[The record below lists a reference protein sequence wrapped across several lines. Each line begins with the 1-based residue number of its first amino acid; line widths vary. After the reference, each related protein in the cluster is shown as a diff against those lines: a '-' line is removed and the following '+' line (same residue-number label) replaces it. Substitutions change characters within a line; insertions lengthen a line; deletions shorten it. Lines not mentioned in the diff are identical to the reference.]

1 VTPSEAWH
9 QLRAKGMRYWF
20 VVAFLTTAGAIVGQ
34 QLGREQIWIRTRYRI
49 YQATQDT
56 RSRRAY
62 ARNTAVVLIPDDEYW
77 KGDLAGRA
85 PIKRDYL
92 ARLLRKLDQ
101 INPAVI
107 ALDFNLRS
115 PTPDGNPPEHP
126 GYQSER
132 RELLD
137 AIREIANR
145 RHIVLPKTINQND
158 KGDYV
163 TEADIYDGIDTMG
176 AKFGSEENHTR
187 IHTGYIA
194 LPRDLRLV
202 PLHLPLAAG
211 APLDSFSEA
220 IVRAYSPEALNH
232 VEMGPADS
240 LPYGSYLPETA
251 FPTCTAREV
260 LEDSPDC
267 AAKLAHKIVLVGG
280 VWHQFAYNR
289 GPPIDSY
296 LTPVG
301 EIDGVFIH
309 ANYVEALLDLRTYPA
324 LSDGTV
330 TALEITLIILMVIFF
345 ALQVRPYKRTVAVI
359 LTCAI
364 LLLANYF
371 LLQNLGRFFDVF
383 VPLMVIVGHAIWEQ
397 VRDWRS
403 LAATADQRREV

>member
-1 VTPSEAWH
+1 
-9 QLRAKGMRYWF
+9 MRYWF
-20 VVAFLTTAGAIVGQ
+20 VVAVLTTAGVIVGQ
-34 QLGREQIWIRTRYRI
+34 WVGREQIWIRTRYTI

-56 RSRRAY
+56 RSRCAY

-101 INPAVI
+101 MNPAVI
-107 ALDFNLRS
+107 ALDFSLRS
-115 PTPDGNPPEHP
+115 PTPDGSPPEHP
-126 GYQSER
+126 DYQSER

-145 RHIVLPKTINQND
+145 RQIVLPKTINQND

-163 TEADIYDGIDTMG
+163 TEADIYDGIDTIG
-176 AKFGSEENHTR
+176 AKFGSEDKHTR

-240 LPYGSYLPETA
+240 LPYGSYLRETA

-280 VWHQFAYNR
+280 VWHQFGYNR
-289 GPPIDSY
+289 GPGIDTY
-296 LTPVG
+296 FTPVG

-309 ANYVEALLDLRTYPA
+309 ANYVEAFLDLRTYPS
-324 LSDGTV
+324 LSGETV
-330 TALEITLIILMVIFF
+330 TALEITLVILIAIFF
-345 ALQVRPYKRTVAVI
+345 ALEVGPYKRAVAVI
-359 LTCAI
+359 VTCAI
-364 LLLANYF
+364 LLLASYF

-383 VPLMVIVGHAIWEQ
+383 VPLIVIVGHAIWEQ

-403 LAATADQRREV
+403 LAATVDQPREV